1 MNRTD
6 RILIIKYLYLFVF
19 VYGLIFFTSCNYFK
33 KSEQINSNQSAN
45 NSATFEVPKPNINL
59 EKPLE
64 ISGKPEDIALCKN
77 IDEIIKQSEFSKARW
92 GIIAI
97 SLKDGRVICGKDA
110 QQLFTPASVQKLL
123 TSIVA
128 LDKLGEEFRW
138 KTSVYAKSEITG
150 ETLEGDLVL
159 YGRGSPDF
167 DDAKVNNLVN
177 QLKQKGLKVIKG
189 DIIGDESY
197 FKGDNLGDGWTW
209 NEAQWYYGAASSA
222 LSINQNQATVT
233 IQNGKPKSDSKYV
246 ELSGEVKPVED
257 IEAIGLK
264 RELGTNKVYVW
275 GNGKNLNAKIAISN
289 PALLSAKI
297 LKEVLEKNGIKVS
310 GEAKSVNWKSKDSL
324 DVESAT
330 ELASIESETLA
341 ETIRKMNKDSVN
353 LYAEL
358 ILRTLGKKFGTEA
371 PDEDAKMQ
379 KLRGDDSAGTSVI
392 KKWLKDKNV
401 ATDEIAI
408 HDGSGLS
415 RLNNVTPEAIGRAII
430 YASNSKFAD
439 TFKNSLPV
447 SGQSGTLRGRLGNMS
462 GKILGKTGS
471 ILYVNSLAGFAQAN
485 NETLA
490 FVIIGNNI
498 THKGNSGELIDK
510 IASNLILTNKNTEK
524 EKQPK

>member
-1 MNRTD
+1 MKINYFCLFLF
-6 RILIIKYLYLFVF
+6 IFGLFLIS
-19 VYGLIFFTSCNYFK
+19 SCNFFN
-33 KSEQINSNQSAN
+33 QNNQNNSNQ
-45 NSATFEVPKPNINL
+45 NSNENAFEVPKPNINL

-64 ISGKPEDIALCKN
+64 ISDKQEDAALCKN
-77 IDEIIKQSEFSKARW
+77 IDEIIINSEFRKARW

-128 LDKLGEEFRW
+128 LDKLDEKFRW
-138 KTSVYAKSEITG
+138 KTSVYAKSEIKDG
-150 ETLEGDLVL
+150 TLEDDLIL
-159 YGRGSPDF
+159 YGQGSPDF

-177 QLKQKGLKVIKG
+177 QLKQKGLKSIKG

-222 LSINQNQATVT
+222 LSINRNQAK
-233 IQNGKPKSDSKYV
+233 ISIENGKPKSDSKYV

-257 IEAIGLK
+257 LEAIGLK

-310 GEAKSVNWKSKDSL
+310 GKAKSADWKSDNKLETENAS
-324 DVESAT
+324 

-371 PDEDAKMQ
+371 PDENAKMQ
-379 KLRGDDSAGTSVI
+379 KLRGDDSAGASVI
-392 KKWLKDKNV
+392 EKWLREQNI
-401 ATDEIAI
+401 ATDEIKI

-447 SGQSGTLRGRLGNMS
+447 SGQSGTLRGRLGNVS

-485 NETLA
+485 NETIA

-510 IASNLILTNKNTEK
+510 IASSLTLTNKKTEK
-524 EKQPK
+524 EK